1 MILSPAQ
8 ARAVATPVATGTEQP
23 LRKIVW
29 RALGTDCSLQF
40 ACLEDARAESFAM
53 AAKAWV
59 ERFEARYSRFR
70 PDSLVSRINAAAGGD
85 WVEVDAEMDQMLA
98 LCGSVHF
105 MTQGIIDVTALPL
118 LRLWRFSDPAPSLPA
133 REDVAAAQ
141 RLVGWGKV
149 RREPGRVQLPLA
161 GMALDFGGWG
171 KEFAVDAVA
180 QLGVEHGLTSL
191 LVDFGHDIRAVGQ
204 PPGRPAW
211 HVGLEDPATPGTARG
226 SVAAVNVGIAS
237 SGDYQRGV
245 TIDGRRYGHII
256 DPRTGWPVANGCVQ
270 VTVIAPSCVQ
280 AGLLST
286 SAFVLGPEAGLRLI
300 GETFGAEGRILTQRA
315 RHQSRGFYRYE
326 VT

>member
-1 MILSPAQ
+1 MILSPATHRVT
-8 ARAVATPVATGTEQP
+8 AAPAATGAEEP
-23 LRKIVW
+23 LRKVVW

-40 ACLEDARAESFAM
+40 ACAQDARADAFVG

-70 PDSLVSRINAAAGGD
+70 PDSALSRINAAAGRD
-85 WVEVDAEMDQMLA
+85 WVEVDAEMDQMLT

-105 MTQGIIDVTALPL
+105 MTQGILDVTSLPL
-118 LRLWRFSDPAPSLPA
+118 LRLWRFSDPVPRLPT

-141 RLVGWGKV
+141 RLVGWNKV

-161 GMALDFGGWG
+161 GMAMDFGGWG

-180 QLGVEHGLTSL
+180 QLGIEHGLTSL

-211 HVGLEDPATPGTARG
+211 HVGIEDPAAPGTARG

-245 TIDGRRYGHII
+245 TIDGRRFGHII
-256 DPRTGWPVANGCVQ
+256 DPRTGWPVANGNVQ
-270 VTVIAPSCVQ
+270 VTIVAPSCLQ

-286 SAFVLGPEAGLRLI
+286 SAFVLGAEAGLRLI
-300 GETFGAEGRILTQRA
+300 GETYGAEGRILTQRA

>member
-1 MILSPAQ
+1 VILSPAQ
-8 ARAVATPVATGTEQP
+8 TRAVATPVATGTEQP
-23 LRKIVW
+23 LRKVVW
-29 RALGTDCSLQF
+29 WALGTDCSLQF
-40 ACLEDARAESFAM
+40 ASADDARAESFVS

-85 WVEVDAEMDQMLA
+85 WVEVDAEMDQMLT

-105 MTQGIIDVTALPL
+105 MTQGVLDVTALPL
-118 LRLWRFSDPAPSLPA
+118 LRLWRFSDPAPRLPT

-226 SVAAVNVGIAS
+226 SVAAVNLGIAS
-237 SGDYQRGV
+237 SGDYHRGV

-300 GETFGAEGRILTQRA
+300 GETYGTEGRILTQRA

>member
-8 ARAVATPVATGTEQP
+8 TRAVATPVATGTEQP
-23 LRKIVW
+23 LRKVVW
-29 RALGTDCSLQF
+29 WALGTDCSLQF
-40 ACLEDARAESFAM
+40 ASADDARAESFVS

-85 WVEVDAEMDQMLA
+85 WVEVDAEMDQMLT

-105 MTQGIIDVTALPL
+105 MTQGVLDVTALPL
-118 LRLWRFSDPAPSLPA
+118 LRLWRFSDPAPRLPT

-226 SVAAVNVGIAS
+226 SVAAVNLGIAS
-237 SGDYQRGV
+237 SGDYHRGV

-300 GETFGAEGRILTQRA
+300 GETYGTEGRILTQRA

>member
-8 ARAVATPVATGTEQP
+8 TRAVAAPVATGTEQP
-23 LRKIVW
+23 LRKVVW
-29 RALGTDCSLQF
+29 WALGTDCSLQF
-40 ACLEDARAESFAM
+40 ACADDTRTESFVS

-85 WVEVDAEMDQMLA
+85 WVEVDAEMDQMLT

-105 MTQGIIDVTALPL
+105 MTQGILDVTALPL
-118 LRLWRFSDPAPSLPA
+118 LRLWRFSDPAPCLPT
-133 REDVAAAQ
+133 REEVAAAQ

-211 HVGLEDPATPGTARG
+211 HVGLEDPTAPGTARG

-300 GETFGAEGRILTQRA
+300 GETYGTEGRILTSRA

-326 VT
+326 AT